1 METRGSKIEPLKQ
14 ALEGKVRNLKL
25 SVDQLTQL
33 ATESEELHTLA
44 CALHTA
50 SSTRQ
55 SLISRIHTAL
65 TQTVLELQVLDQES
79 THSDLNLTFAQLRS
93 LLKTQCANG
102 RKRRKVLFSV
112 ASS

>member
-1 METRGSKIEPLKQ
+1 METRVSKIEPLKQ

-25 SVDQLTQL
+25 SVDKLTQL
-33 ATESEELHTLA
+33 AIESEELHTLA

-65 TQTVLELQVLDQES
+65 AQTLLELQVLEQED
-79 THSDLNLTFAQLRS
+79 TQSDLNRTLTQLQA
-93 LLKTQCANG
+93 LLESQCTNG

-112 ASS
+112 TSS